1 MLLIAKKITTVRI
14 ASLSAIASLSGAIA
28 ATVIGLSPLSAR
40 AEMISY
46 EVAVLQGLNKI
57 TARVSELHVPV
68 NQPVRFGSLEITAR
82 ECRKNR
88 PEEMPESASFLEI
101 DDHKENVEATR
112 MFTGW
117 MFASSPAVSAMEHPV
132 YDIWVVNCMSLDEAR
147 AAEAKKAEEEVQ
159 KIEEKIEN

>member
-1 MLLIAKKITTVRI
+1 MLQVVNKFSLKQSVLTGRRV
-14 ASLSAIASLSGAIA
+14 LSAGIF
-28 ATVIGLSPLSAR
+28 ATGFIGMAFLPAK

-57 TARVSELHVPV
+57 TARVSELRVPV

-82 ECRKNR
+82 ECRKSR
-88 PEEMPESASFLEI
+88 PEEMPESVSFLEI
-101 DDHKENVEATR
+101 DDHKENIETTR

-132 YDIWVVNCMSLDEAR
+132 YDIWVVNCMSLDEAQ
-147 AAEAKKAEEEVQ
+147 AASEKAEEETQVT
-159 KIEEKIEN
+159 EE

>member
-1 MLLIAKKITTVRI
+1 MLQIVNKFAPRRGRSLLAMTLTVGALAVGFAGTFSQSAK
-14 ASLSAIASLSGAIA
+14 
-28 ATVIGLSPLSAR
+28 

-57 TARVSELHVPV
+57 TARVSELRVPV

-82 ECRKNR
+82 ECRKSR
-88 PEEMPESASFLEI
+88 PEETPESASFLEV
-101 DDHKENVEATR
+101 DDHKENIETTR

-132 YDIWVVNCMSLDEAR
+132 YDIWVVNCISLDEAQ
-147 AAEAKKAEEEVQ
+147 ALSDQAGEETLAT
-159 KIEEKIEN
+159 EE